1 MPRAGNS
8 GLLVTESSNFHKR
21 YIVAVQMSC
30 SYAGE
35 YYTVMETQ
43 YGCNGIQIR
52 IVSLSARRSHRQIIW
67 GFSAG

>member
-1 MPRAGNS
+1 
-8 GLLVTESSNFHKR
+8 
-21 YIVAVQMSC
+21 MSC